1 LKTGAKSILKSYSFK
16 LFLLSFIFLGV
27 INTIQAQETNEQETD
42 SVQIDSVQTGFALGR
57 ILLENPNS
65 IVSKYTYDPNLD
77 RYIYSE
83 MVGDFDISYPIIL
96 TPEQY
101 LDLVQQENMKSYF
114 KEKIDAFSGK
124 KAGSEEA
131 RKNLLP
137 NFYVNSGF
145 FETIFGG
152 NTIEVI
158 PQGSVAMDLGVI
170 WQKNDNPA
178 LSPRNRTNLSFDF
191 DQRISLSLLGKIG
204 ERLQITANYDTEATF
219 DFQNLIKLDY
229 TPTEDDIIRKIE
241 VGNVSFPLNSS
252 LIRGAQSLFGVKTQL
267 QFGRTTVTAVFSE
280 QQSQNSSVVAQG
292 GGTLNDFE
300 LSALDYDEDKHFFL
314 AQYFRDQY
322 DEALTN
328 YPFIKSQV
336 QITRLEV
343 WVTNRG
349 QQTLNVRNIV
359 ALQDLGEALKED
371 TRIGLANGEPA
382 GFFNT
387 SASNQELPRNSAN
400 DYDPQ
405 LIDNGGVLN
414 SNIRDIATV
423 DDGFD
428 INTGYQVNQGFDY
441 AILENARKLETGR
454 DFQFDSQLGYISLN
468 QRLSNDEVLAVA
480 FQYTYNGEI
489 FQVGEFANG
498 GIDATTVTPG
508 VEVPQINNNTLVLKL
523 LKSNITNVNDPIWDL
538 MMKNIYATG
547 AFQLSQEDFRLNI
560 LYSDPTPRNYITP
573 VVEGPGSGWPDENS
587 PDGALQDR
595 ILLDVFNLDR
605 LNTFNDVQKG
615 GDGFFDFVSGI
626 TVNTQNG
633 LILFTK
639 VEPFGE
645 FLFDVLG
652 GGTYDVEN
660 DQGYNENQQKYVF
673 RNMYALTKAA
683 SLQDAEKNR
692 FKLKGRYK
700 SEGSSGIP
708 IGAFNVP
715 RGSVRVTAG
724 GRQLLEGI
732 DYTVNYQAGTVQIL
746 DPSLQASNTPIEI
759 SVENNAIFGQQTR
772 RFTGFNVEHQ
782 FSKDF
787 ILGGT
792 FENLNERPLTQKSNY
807 GVEPVNNSIFGL
819 NTNFSTEVPFLTRLV
834 NKLPNIDTD
843 VASNVSVRA
852 EAAYLNPNSPKNA
865 DFEGETTTYLDD
877 FEGAQALIDIRSSL
891 GWSLASTPV
900 EFRIDGEQDLET
912 GFERAKM
919 AWYTIDPIFYTN
931 DRPSEINDNDISTNE
946 TRRVFIDEIF
956 PQVDIAQGQ
965 STVQNTLDM
974 AYYPIDKGPYNTST
988 NFDGLQPNEKWAGM
1002 MRSLSSTNFEQ
1013 SNVEFVQFWVM
1024 DPYVDGIATGPG
1036 ELVINLGNI
1045 SEDILDDGRKQY
1057 ENGLPGLDSNDLTT
1071 PTDWGVVPST
1081 QSLVYAFDANET
1093 NRSLQDLGF
1102 DGLDDSLESAQGYNG
1117 PAEDPALDNYQYY
1130 LNRNGGILERYLDFN
1145 NTQGNSPITVSD
1157 TNRGSTTLPDV
1168 EDINRDLTMNTI
1180 NSYFEY
1186 RIPIRPNITIDD
1198 PYVTDIEET
1207 TPDVPNGT
1215 QLNSRWIQF
1224 KIPLSDFN
1232 DAVGGVTDFRSISFM
1247 RMYLTG
1253 FTDEVVLRFATLDLV
1268 RIDWRN
1274 YTKTLSPDNDDPA
1287 DDATFVDVN
1296 TVNIEENSSRTPI
1309 PYVLP
1314 PGVQREQL
1322 NNNNTIIRQNEQS
1335 LSFKVENLEPQD
1347 SRGVFK
1353 NINIDIRQYKRLKM
1367 FLHAEKIVES
1377 DYLDDDVPLVA
1388 FLRIGTDFSENFYQI
1403 EVPLEFTPFG
1413 STTAEEIWP
1422 AINEMD
1428 IALSDLTKIKSQ
1440 GIADQTLND
1449 VNFYEIVDGE
1459 VVSVDEFAPR
1469 VLGQIRYG
1477 IRGNPSLGTLRSAM
1491 LGIKNIDNLPARG
1504 EVWFNE
1510 LRMADLDNNGGWAAL
1525 AAVDANLADFANV
1538 TATGGKSTPGFGSV
1552 DQRPNERSREDAVAY
1567 DLVTNVSIGQLL
1579 PKKWNVQIPFNFGV
1593 SEELIT
1599 PEFDP
1604 VYDDIK
1610 LKDRLDAANTQD
1622 EEDEILE
1629 QAEDYTKRRSVNFIG
1644 VRKNRGPEAKPHIY
1658 DIENFTF
1665 NYSYNQTDH
1674 RDFEVAQL
1682 KDQDVKTG
1690 FVYNYNFKPA
1700 SVAPFEKKDSLFTGS
1715 YLKWLKDI
1723 NFNLLPTSFS
1733 VQSDY
1738 NRQFNQQRF
1747 RDVLEAGVEKLD
1759 LPLLQQRNYLFNWQ
1773 YALNY
1778 SLSKSLRMNITASN
1792 NFIVRNYFEE
1802 EGNPDSGINEN
1813 LNLWDGFFDIGEPN
1827 RQAQQF
1833 QLNYDI
1839 PFNKIPIL
1847 DFINAQYTYTSNFDW
1862 QRGGDAINEV
1872 VQDALGDPN
1881 AVINTV
1887 QNANTHAITAALSM
1901 QRLYDQ
1907 IGLKRKDGKGNVG
1920 NAPVRRDKAGN
1931 PAAGEEKPKK
1941 KSSAAFNTVVDI
1953 VTMVKRINVN
1963 YRENNGTV
1971 LPGYTQSIGFI
1982 GTTKPTLGFV
1992 FGSQKDVRFKAARNG
2007 WLTPYNEFNEQ
2018 FIQRTNNQL
2027 NITATA
2033 QPVRD
2038 LTIDLLADRQISS
2051 SLQENYEIDAG
2062 VYIEQTPNTFGNF
2075 SISTIMIGTTF
2086 SKSDEFESKNFET
2099 FKNNRIVVADR
2110 LQSDNSSPDEGV
2122 DENGYPLRYG
2132 PTSQDVIL
2140 PAFFAAYTGQDVYRV
2155 NLDAFRDIPI
2165 PNWNIK
2171 YTGLMRIKSFKK
2183 KFKRFS
2189 LSNGYRS
2196 AYSINTFQT
2205 NLERSQL
2212 VNDNLPPVNPD
2223 TQDYLPVDIINNV
2236 VLTDQ
2241 FNPLIRVDFEM
2252 QNSLSVLAEVGTD
2265 RAYSFSFDNNLLTEI
2280 TGQDYTLGLGYRFK
2294 DVKFVTNIGG
2304 QKQRLKGDLNL
2315 KLDFTLRDNITI
2327 IRNLSLENN
2336 QVTAGQN
2343 LLSTKFTA
2351 DYALSKNLN
2360 ALFFFDY
2367 SFSKFAVSTAF
2378 PQTTINTGFTIR
2390 YNFGN

>member
-1 LKTGAKSILKSYSFK
+1 MKKGAKSNLKSFSFK

-27 INTIQAQETNEQETD
+27 WNTAQAQETNEQETD
-42 SVQIDSVQTGFALGR
+42 SVQVDSVQTGFALGR
-57 ILLENPNS
+57 IAMENPNS
-65 IVSKYTYDPNLD
+65 IVSKYTYDPKLD
-77 RYIYSE
+77 MYIYSE

-124 KAGSEEA
+124 KEGSEEA

-204 ERLQITANYDTEATF
+204 ERLQVTANYDTEATF

-267 QFGRTTVTAVFSE
+267 QFGRTTITAVFSE

-314 AQYFRDQY
+314 AQFFRDQY
-322 DEALTN
+322 DDALTN

-359 ALQDLGEALKED
+359 AIQDLGEALKD
-371 TRIGLANGEPA
+371 NTRIGIANGEPA

-387 SASNQELPRNSAN
+387 SATNQELPRNNAN

-428 INTGYQVNQGFDY
+428 INTGYQINQGFDY

-454 DFQFDSQLGYISLN
+454 DYQFDSQLGYISLN

-498 GIDATTVTPG
+498 GIDATSVSPG

-523 LKSNITNVNDPIWDL
+523 LKSNITNVADPIWDL

-547 AFQLSQEDFRLNI
+547 AFQLSQEDFKFNI
-560 LYSDPTPRNYITP
+560 LYSDPTPRNYILP

-587 PDGALQDR
+587 PEGALQDR

-605 LNTFNDVQKG
+605 LNAFNDVQRG
-615 GDGFFDFVSGI
+615 GDGFFDFVPGI

-652 GGTYDVEN
+652 GGDYDVDN

-724 GRQLLEGI
+724 GRQLQEGI

-746 DPSLQASNTPIEI
+746 DPSLQASNTPINI

-772 RFTGFNVEHQ
+772 RFTGFNIEHQ
-782 FSKDF
+782 FSQNF

-792 FENLNERPLTQKSNY
+792 FQNLNERPLTQKSNY

-819 NTNFSTEVPFLTRLV
+819 NANFSTEVPFLTRLV

-865 DFEGETTTYLDD
+865 DFQGETTTYLDD

-900 EFRIDGEQDLET
+900 EFQIDGEQDFET

-931 DRPSEINDNDISTNE
+931 QRPSGINDDDISTNE
-946 TRRVFIDEIF
+946 TRRVFIDEVF
-956 PQVDIAQGQ
+956 PQTDIAQGQ
-965 STVQNTLDM
+965 TTVQNT
-974 AYYPIDKGPYNTST
+974 
-988 NFDGLQPNEKWAGM
+988 F
-1002 MRSLSSTNFEQ
+1002 
-1013 SNVEFVQFWVM
+1013 VEFVQFWVM

-1045 SEDILDDGRKQY
+1045 SEDILNDGRKQY
-1057 ENGLPGLDSNDLTT
+1057 ENGLPGVESNDLTT
-1071 PTDWGVVPST
+1071 PTPWGVVPAT
-1081 QSLVYAFDANET
+1081 QSLVYAFDASET
-1093 NRSLQDLGF
+1093 NRSLQDIGF
-1102 DGLDDSLESAQGYNG
+1102 DGLDNSQEAAQGYNG
-1117 PAEDPALDNYQYY
+1117 PPEDPALDNFQYY
-1130 LNRNGGILERYLDFN
+1130 LNREGGILERYIDFN
-1145 NTQGNSPITVSD
+1145 NTEGNSPVTV
-1157 TNRGSTTLPDV
+1157 TNTDRGSTTLPDV
-1168 EDINRDLTMNTI
+1168 EDVNRDLTMNTI

-1186 RIPIRPNITIDD
+1186 RIPIKPNTTINDL
-1198 PYVTDIEET
+1198 YVTDISEGT
-1207 TPDVPNGT
+1207 TPDLPNGT
-1215 QLNSRWIQF
+1215 QLNRRWIQY
-1224 KIPLSDFN
+1224 KIPLSDFT
-1232 DAVGGVTDFRSISFM
+1232 DAIGGVTDFRSISFM

-1253 FTDEVVLRFATLDLV
+1253 FTDDVVLRFATLDLV
-1268 RIDWRN
+1268 RIDWRT
-1274 YTKTLSPDNDDPA
+1274 YLKTLSSDNDDPS
-1287 DDATFVDVN
+1287 DDATVVDVN
-1296 TVNIEENSSRTPI
+1296 TVNIEENNSRTPI

-1314 PGVQREQL
+1314 PGVLREQL

-1353 NINIDIRQYKRLKM
+1353 NVNIDVRQYKRLKM
-1367 FLHAEKIVES
+1367 FLHAEKIVNS

-1403 EVPLEFTPFG
+1403 EVPLKFTPFG
-1413 STTAEEIWP
+1413 SATPEEIWP
-1422 AINEMD
+1422 EINELD
-1428 IALSDLTKIKSQ
+1428 IALSDLTKVKSQ
-1440 GIADQTLND
+1440 GIADQSLNEL
-1449 VNFYEIVDGE
+1449 NFYEIIDGE
-1459 VVSVDEFAPR
+1459 VVAVDEFAPR
-1469 VLGQIRYG
+1469 ELGQIRIG
-1477 IRGNPSLGTLRSAM
+1477 IRGNPSIGTLRSAM
-1491 LGIKNIDNLPARG
+1491 LGVKNIDNLPARG

-1510 LRMADLDNNGGWAAL
+1510 LRMAGLDNNGGWAAL

-1567 DLVTNVSIGQLL
+1567 DVVTNVSLGQLL
-1579 PKKWNVQIPFNFGV
+1579 PKKWNVQIPFNYGV
-1593 SEELIT
+1593 SEQLIT

-1604 VYDDIK
+1604 VYDDLK
-1610 LKDRLDAANTQD
+1610 LEDRIDAANTK
-1622 EEDEILE
+1622 EEEEEIRE
-1629 QAEDYTKRRSVNFIG
+1629 QAEDYTKRTSINFIG
-1644 VRKNRGPEAKPHIY
+1644 VRKNRGPEAKSHIY

-1665 NYSYNQTDH
+1665 NYSYNETEH
-1674 RDFEVAQL
+1674 RDFEVASL
-1682 KDQDVKTG
+1682 KDQNIKTG

-1700 SVAPFEKKDSLFTGS
+1700 SVAPFEKQDSLFTGS
-1715 YLKWLKDI
+1715 YLKWLKEM

-1747 RDVLEAGVEKLD
+1747 RDVLEAGVDKLP

-1778 SLSKSLRMNITASN
+1778 SLSKSLRLNITTSN
-1792 NFIVRNYFEE
+1792 NNIVRNYFTED
-1802 EGNPDSGINEN
+1802 GNPDSDINRD
-1813 LNLWDGFFDIGEPN
+1813 LNIWNGFFDIGEPN
-1827 RQAQQF
+1827 RHAQQF

-1839 PFNKIPIL
+1839 PLNKIPIL
-1847 DFINAQYTYTSNFDW
+1847 DFVNAQYTYTSNFDW
-1862 QRGGDAINEV
+1862 QRGGDALNEV

-1881 AVINTV
+1881 AVINTI
-1887 QNANTHAITAALSM
+1887 QNANTHTITAALSM

-1907 IGLKRKDGKGNVG
+1907 IGLKRRDGKGNAG
-1920 NAPVRRDKAGN
+1920 TAAVRLDKAGN
-1931 PAAGEEKPKK
+1931 PAAGQEKPKK
-1941 KSSAAFNTVVDI
+1941 KSSGAFNTVIDI

-1982 GTTKPTLGFV
+1982 GTTRPSLGFV
-1992 FGSQKDVRFKAARNG
+1992 FGSQKDVRFEAARNG

-2018 FIQRTNNQL
+2018 FIKRTNKQL

-2038 LTIDLLADRQISS
+2038 LTIDLLADRQFSS
-2051 SLQENYEIDAG
+2051 SLQENFEINDG
-2062 VYIEQTPNTFGNF
+2062 VYTPQTPNTFGNF
-2075 SISTIMIGTTF
+2075 SISTIMIGTSF
-2086 SKSDEFESKNFET
+2086 SKSDEFQSKNFET
-2099 FKNNRIVVADR
+2099 FKNNRIVVAERLFSDR
-2110 LQSDNSSPDEGV
+2110 SSPDEGV

-2140 PAFFAAYTGQDVYRV
+2140 PAFFAAYTGQDVNRV
-2155 NLDAFRDIPI
+2155 NLDAFREIPV

-2189 LSNGYRS
+2189 LSHGYRS

-2212 VNDNLPPVNPD
+2212 VNDNLPPINQE
-2223 TQDYLPVDIINNV
+2223 TQDYLPENIINNV

-2252 QNSLSVLAEVGTD
+2252 QNSLSVVAEVGTD

-2280 TGQDYTLGLGYRFK
+2280 NGQDYTLGLGYRFK

-2315 KLDFTLRDNITI
+2315 KADFTLRDNLTI
-2327 IRNLSLENN
+2327 IRNLSLDNN
-2336 QVTAGQN
+2336 QTTAGQN